1 MTTMLNSLTVA
12 SFAKHN
18 IFAQGEEEEEDEDGD
33 DVLIRGVGEWR
44 I

>member
-1 MTTMLNSLTVA
+1 MLLA

-18 IFAQGEEEEEDEDGD
+18 IFAQGEEEEVDEDGD

>member
-1 MTTMLNSLTVA
+1 MSTMLNSLTVA

-18 IFAQGEEEEEDEDGD
+18 IFAQGEEDEDGD